1 MIEKEITQAKQCALT
16 TRDWDTYQVIV
27 RTCLTPDKSKLYQL
41 VAGQQAGIQPPDMKN
56 GILREKRG

>member
-27 RTCLTPDKSKLYQL
+27 RTCLTPDKSALHQL
-41 VAGQQAGIQPPDMKN
+41 SSRNKGGNKTP
-56 GILREKRG
+56 GFEKGPAALQ

>member
-27 RTCLTPDKSKLYQL
+27 RTCLAPEKSQLYQL
-41 VAGQQAGIQPPDMKN
+41 VAGQHSGIQTPEVKN